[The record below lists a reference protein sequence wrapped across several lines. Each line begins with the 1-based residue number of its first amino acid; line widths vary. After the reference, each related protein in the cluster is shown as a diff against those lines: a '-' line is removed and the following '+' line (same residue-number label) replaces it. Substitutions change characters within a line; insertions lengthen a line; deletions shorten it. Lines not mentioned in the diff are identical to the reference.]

1 MLAGV
6 DKDVRVLEVS
16 VNDSFRVNA
25 VDGFRQLDE
34 DSLHRMNR

>member
-1 MLAGV
+1 MLAAV

-16 VNDSFRVNA
+16 VNDSFRVKA
-25 VDGFRQLDE
+25 VDGFSQLDE